1 MTLLITQMV
10 QSGVSEPQR
19 LQERASLSK
28 RPRTLKPLNCAEGAS
43 YHQKSRQGPQNL
55 GPEEPSTLK
64 QEMYKEV
71 IMPSLR
77 VNLAY
82 MLLKYI
88 DADNCRVPGWTG
100 FYTVFDEFRF
110 ITWKEASFKTIQ
122 REITLYITHGEECHC
137 LHVNSGLINVRPVEN
152 LFCDHEESDT
162 RMFLHAL
169 HASQTCNHVIIKSP
183 DTDVAILGVCL
194 SEHFTVNFLTGVGN
208 KTRILDL
215 KKVASHL
222 GQSICSSLI
231 GLHIFTGCDS
241 TSAFY
246 GKGKKKPFDLA
257 CKHEA
262 FLSAFK
268 DLGTSLDR
276 RESTMKA
283 LEKFVCHMY
292 GQYKANDVNDA
303 RYKVFCLGTTTPLE
317 KTIPPCCNALKEH
330 SKRVNYQA
338 AIWKRALQIKKNVYA
353 FPRGSWL
360 AHGEL

>member
-1 MTLLITQMV
+1 MQILQLA
-10 QSGVSEPQR
+10 QR
-19 LQERASLSK
+19 YDCSRVDFVVDQYPEISIKNFEHFRRAASRPEIIHIHSK
-28 RPRTLKPLNCAEGAS
+28 QQKTPSQWKRYISDGKNKEAIAEF
-43 YHQKSRQGPQNL
+43 L
-55 GPEEPSTLK
+55 
-64 QEMYKEV
+64 
-71 IMPSLR
+71 
-77 VNLAY
+77 
-82 MLLKYI
+82 
-88 DADNCRVPGWTG
+88 
-100 FYTVFDEFRF
+100 F

-122 REITLYITHGEECHC
+122 REITLYITHGGECHC
-137 LHVNSGLINVRPVEN
+137 LHVNSGLMNVRPVED

-194 SEHFTVNFLTGVGN
+194 SEHFTVNLYFLTGVGN
-208 KTRILDL
+208 NTRILDL

-231 GLHIFTGCDS
+231 GLHIFTGYDS

-246 GKGKKKPFDLA
+246 GKGKKKHFDLA

-276 RESTMKA
+276 RESTIKA

-303 RYKVFCLGTTTPLE
+303 R
-317 KTIPPCCNALKEH
+317 
-330 SKRVNYQA
+330 
-338 AIWKRALQIKKNVYA
+338 
-353 FPRGSWL
+353 
-360 AHGEL
+360 